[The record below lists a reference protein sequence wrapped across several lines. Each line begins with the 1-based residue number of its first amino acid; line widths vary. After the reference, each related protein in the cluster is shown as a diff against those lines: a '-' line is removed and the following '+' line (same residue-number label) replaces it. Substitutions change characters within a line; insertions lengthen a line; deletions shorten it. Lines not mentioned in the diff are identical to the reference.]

1 MATIGVD
8 CDITLTHPS
17 VNGGQPVGFILK
29 RARATV
35 SGLVT
40 LRRQAYLLPE
50 GGYTDR
56 LTWWMTI
63 LCSDELLNPNGS
75 RHARDREDIYTDLVA
90 FLGARTGITL
100 DTMNGIYTDLHATLT
115 VTTEYIGRLGDEIVL
130 RLNNGAFTETV
141 PIDRTRF
148 NNSFWDGPLTWDTSY
163 WR

>member
-1 MATIGVD
+1 MATVGED
-8 CDITLTHPS
+8 CDITLTHPG
-17 VNGGQPVGFILK
+17 VNGGSPVGFILK

-40 LRRQAYLLPE
+40 LRRQAYTLPE

-56 LTWWMTI
+56 VTWWMTI
-63 LCSDELLNPNGS
+63 LCSDDLNNPDGS
-75 RHARDREDIYTDLVA
+75 RHERTREDIYADLLA
-90 FLGARTGITL
+90 FLAERTGITL
-100 DTMNGIYTDLHATLT
+100 TLYNGVYTDLHATLT
-115 VTTEYIGRLGDEIVL
+115 VTTEYIGRLSDEVVL

-148 NNSFWDGPLTWDTSY
+148 YNSYWDGPLTWDSSY